1 MLQLYIAIHPS
12 RLVPARPSRY
22 TAYTAYTAI
31 QLYSYTRYTAYS
43 TKQPPLPQA
52 LVSARDEGGRLG
64 WRATKALA
72 ADNEGGRAGVSQ
84 YAPVGR
90 VLPYGHSGRTARRS
104 AEQQRAEHQCGSHG
118 RRAAAVTYEPLV

>member
-1 MLQLYIAIHPS
+1 M
-12 RLVPARPSRY
+12 
-22 TAYTAYTAI
+22 
-31 QLYSYTRYTAYS
+31 
-43 TKQPPLPQA
+43 
-52 LVSARDEGGRLG
+52 VSARDEGGRLC

-118 RRAAAVTYEPLV
+118 RRAAAVAPRSYELAMSLIMRLIMDRLQL